1 MGGVWQG
8 LVVVN
13 EHQNL
18 TPIMMRLGYML
29 SMCIE
34 IVILSPSLITLE
46 VNKENPL
53 SLNSYILLSLNSD

>member
-18 TPIMMRLGYML
+18 TPIMMRSGYML

-34 IVILSPSLITLE
+34 IIISSPSLITLE
-46 VNKENPL
+46 ANEESLL
-53 SLNSYILLSLNSD
+53 SLNSYILLSLNFD

>member
-18 TPIMMRLGYML
+18 TPIMMRSGYML

-34 IVILSPSLITLE
+34 IIILSPSLITLE
-46 VNKENPL
+46 ANEESLL
-53 SLNSYILLSLNSD
+53 SLNSYILLSLNFD